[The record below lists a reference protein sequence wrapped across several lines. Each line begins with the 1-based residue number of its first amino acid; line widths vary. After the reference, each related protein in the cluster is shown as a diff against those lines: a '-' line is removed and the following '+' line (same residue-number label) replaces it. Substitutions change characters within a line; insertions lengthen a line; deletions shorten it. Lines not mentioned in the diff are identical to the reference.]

1 MAKYIKCDNC
11 GKRIYFGEEVYKFS
25 GYAGLFC
32 SGDCFA
38 DSYGEVQ
45 ELDDELANDCYHT
58 VYDDEEEA
66 SIKQEIL
73 KVKAE
78 ITIMEERLKDLQFAL
93 ELCEKPLT
101 TQN

>member
-45 ELDDELANDCYHT
+45 ELDNELADDCFHVVHDDT
-58 VYDDEEEA
+58 VEMA
-66 SIKQEIL
+66 IIKEIEQTKLDIQALEMKL
-73 KVKAE
+73 KGLE
-78 ITIMEERLKDLQFAL
+78 FDLQSYR
-93 ELCEKPLT
+93 PL
-101 TQN
+101 